1 MMSEIQS
8 MTYLA
13 AVLLVA
19 LGVAGV
25 ILGEGDDSPGLQL
38 MGVVLVVGAL
48 ALGARRALRTR

>member
-25 ILGEGDDSPGLQL
+25 ILGEGGDSPGLQL

>member
-1 MMSEIQS
+1 